1 MRVVVQR
8 VSEARVSI
16 GDEVIGA
23 IGPGLCILLGVGTK
37 DTETAAEFLA
47 SKIINLR
54 IFEDEQGKMNRSIR
68 DLGGELLVVSQFT
81 LYGDSRKGNRPSF
94 TAAAAPEAAERLYEH
109 FIQRLRQVGLKVAT
123 GKFRAHMK
131 IALVNDGPV
140 TLLLES

>member
-16 GDEVIGA
+16 DDEVIGA

-68 DLGGELLVVSQFT
+68 DLSGELLVVSQFT

>member
-23 IGPGLCILLGVGTK
+23 IGPGLCILLGVGPK

-54 IFEDEQGKMNRSIR
+54 IFEDKQGKMNRSIR

-94 TAAAAPEAAERLYEH
+94 TAAATPEAARRLYEH
-109 FIQRLRQVGLKVAT
+109 FIQRLRQAGLKVAT

>member
-54 IFEDEQGKMNRSIR
+54 IFEDKQGKMNRSIR

-94 TAAAAPEAAERLYEH
+94 TAAATPEAARRLYEH

>member
-16 GDEVIGA
+16 GEEVIGA
-23 IGPGLCILLGVGTK
+23 IGPGLCILLGIGTK
-37 DTETAAEFLA
+37 DTETDAEFLA

-94 TAAAAPEAAERLYEH
+94 TAAAAPENAERLYEH
-109 FIQRLRQVGLKVAT
+109 FVQRLCQAGLKVAT
-123 GKFRAHMK
+123 GKFRAYMK

-140 TLLLES
+140 TLLLDS

>member
-54 IFEDEQGKMNRSIR
+54 IFEDKQGKMNRSIR

>member
-54 IFEDEQGKMNRSIR
+54 IFEDKQGKMNRSIR
-68 DLGGELLVVSQFT
+68 DLSGELLVVSQFT

>member
-68 DLGGELLVVSQFT
+68 DLSGELLVVSQFT

>member
-16 GDEVIGA
+16 DDEVIGA

-54 IFEDEQGKMNRSIR
+54 IFEDKQGKMNRSIR

-94 TAAAAPEAAERLYEH
+94 TAAATPEAARRLYEH
-109 FIQRLRQVGLKVAT
+109 FIQRLRQAGLKVAT